1 MRFKR
6 LYDDKLAQAS
16 YIIACEQTKS
26 AIVIDPLRDV
36 ERYLAAA
43 NAEKVRIEHVTETHI
58 HADFLSGAQDLAL
71 ATGAQLHLSA
81 MGGNDWQ
88 YNVAEKPYVN
98 LLTDGLA
105 FVVGTVRIEVV
116 HTPGHTPEHLTFLVT
131 DTTTASEPIGAVT
144 GDFIFVGDVGR
155 PDLLE
160 TAAGIAGTKE
170 SSARDLFRS
179 LQRFKKLPDYLQ
191 IWPGHG
197 AGSAC
202 GKSLSSTPQSTLGYE
217 KLFNWALVETDEDA
231 FVRQVLD
238 GQPDPP
244 AYFAVMKRMNR
255 DIPAPRE
262 RVSVPMLSAEEIGA
276 RIRDGALVIDTRD
289 KLAFVMPRAPSMFR
303 GPSHF

>member
-131 DTTTASEPIGAVT
+131 DTTCLLYTSDAADERSSV
-144 GDFIFVGDVGR
+144 
-155 PDLLE
+155 DL
-160 TAAGIAGTKE
+160 G
-170 SSARDLFRS
+170 
-179 LQRFKKLPDYLQ
+179 
-191 IWPGHG
+191 
-197 AGSAC
+197 
-202 GKSLSSTPQSTLGYE
+202 
-217 KLFNWALVETDEDA
+217 
-231 FVRQVLD
+231 
-238 GQPDPP
+238 
-244 AYFAVMKRMNR
+244 
-255 DIPAPRE
+255 
-262 RVSVPMLSAEEIGA
+262 
-276 RIRDGALVIDTRD
+276 
-289 KLAFVMPRAPSMFR
+289 
-303 GPSHF
+303 